1 MFRVN
6 RVCLEPRQIC
16 VFATDAHPKMIENTH
31 QMWAALTLS
40 TDSLRNN
47 GHFREYDGCD
57 RYLSDS
63 YIGHLLDRQRA
74 KVSNATSAE
83 TPCIRSLGVA

>member
-6 RVCLEPRQIC
+6 RAYLEPRQLC
-16 VFATDAHPKMIENTH
+16 VFATDAHPKTMENTY
-31 QMWAALTLS
+31 QIWAALTIS
-40 TDSLRNN
+40 TESLRNN

-74 KVSNATSAE
+74 KVSNTTSVDA
-83 TPCIRSLGVA
+83 PAFVALA